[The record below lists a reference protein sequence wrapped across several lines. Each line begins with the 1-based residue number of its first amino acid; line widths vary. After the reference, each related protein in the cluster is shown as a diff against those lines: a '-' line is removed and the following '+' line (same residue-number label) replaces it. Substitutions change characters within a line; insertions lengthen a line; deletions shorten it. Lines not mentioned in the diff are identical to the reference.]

1 MTLENAEKVA
11 NLIKRLNYL
20 KAIQKRIDMQTI
32 LNKDI
37 MVKTVLVFSEDIA
50 ITDLTLLQ
58 KFKKDIKSTLELEI
72 KLVESEL
79 DLF

>member
-20 KAIQKRIDMQTI
+20 KAIQKRIDMQKI
-32 LNKDI
+32 LNKDN
-37 MVKTVLVFSEDIA
+37 MVRTVLVFAEDIA

-58 KFKKDIKSTLELEI
+58 KFKENIKSTLELEI
-72 KLVESEL
+72 KLIESEL

>member
-20 KAIQKRIDMQTI
+20 KSIQKRIDMQKI

-37 MVKTVLVFSEDIA
+37 MVRTVLVFGEDIA

-58 KFKKDIKSTLELEI
+58 KLKENIKSTLELEI
-72 KLVESEL
+72 KLVENEL

>member
-58 KFKKDIKSTLELEI
+58 KFKEDIKSTLKLEI
-72 KLVESEL
+72 ALVESEL

>member
-1 MTLENAEKVA
+1 MTIENAEKVA

-20 KAIQKRIDMQTI
+20 KAIQKRIDMQKI

-58 KFKKDIKSTLELEI
+58 KFKEDIKSTLELEI

>member
-20 KAIQKRIDMQTI
+20 KAIQKRIDMQKI
-32 LNKDI
+32 LNKDN
-37 MVKTVLVFSEDIA
+37 MVKTVLVFAEDIA

-58 KFKKDIKSTLELEI
+58 KFKEDIKSTLELEI
-72 KLVESEL
+72 KLIESEL

>member
-20 KAIQKRIDMQTI
+20 KAIQKRIDMQKI

-37 MVKTVLVFSEDIA
+37 MVRTVLVFGEDIA

-58 KFKKDIKSTLELEI
+58 KLKENIKSTLELEI
-72 KLVESEL
+72 KLVENEL